1 LTEAKSG
8 RIQSSVGKLADGN
21 GFSLWATE
29 FVDVI
34 EAWCKWVR
42 GDSEEELRLELSG
55 DSAGESADMAGGC
68 LRGYWLW

>member
-1 LTEAKSG
+1 LTEAKSE
-8 RIQSSVGKLADGN
+8 RIQSSEGKMADGN

-34 EAWCKWVR
+34 EAWRKWVR